1 MRKSIYIAL
10 FASIFVIDSITADAG
25 RGSDNG
31 KKSLRASS
39 SRKQRF
45 GNIAKKVAAPSSV
58 PAESAST
65 SEKETDISTEEKTVK
80 VCEKIFYK
88 CMDEKTNESVMSN
101 DIVYNDYA
109 DMISDIYSGNS
120 PAFKCIYSN
129 NLKSL
134 YAKYY
139 FGREISAPMNG
150 HIEKVRSNSIE
161 YYSYLKDNATQVAN
175 KKISAD
181 KIDSEVLDML
191 GMKKTLN
198 LSQTLPDVSY
208 TITTIDGTA
217 LLDENV
223 AYCSDASR
231 NKDYEGCDK
240 MKKSW
245 VDNYKEENPSMLKS
259 CKDYE
264 VFLSSKLTQ
273 SKSSTSDYVSKIRK
287 KIESVI
293 NEYELKKEAEEE
305 LKKLE
310 EEEKSKSNLKGVF
323 NKVLN
328 KLK

>member
-10 FASIFVIDSITADAG
+10 FASIFVMDSLTADAG
-25 RGSDNG
+25 RGNDNG
-31 KKSLRASS
+31 KKSLRASF

-45 GNIAKKVAAPSSV
+45 GNVAKKVATSSV
-58 PAESAST
+58 STESASK
-65 SEKETDISTEEKTVK
+65 SKEETDISMEEKTVK
-80 VCEKIFYK
+80 TCEKIFYK

-150 HIEKVRSNSIE
+150 HMEKVRSNSIE
-161 YYSYLKDNATQVAN
+161 YYNYLKNNATQVAS
-175 KKISAD
+175 KKASVD
-181 KIDSEVLDML
+181 KIDSEVLDIL
-191 GMKKTLN
+191 GIKKTLN
-198 LSQTLPDVSY
+198 MSQILPDVSY

-273 SKSSTSDYVSKIRK
+273 AKSSTNDYILKLGK

-293 NEYELKKEAEEE
+293 KEYELKKTAEEE

-310 EEEKSKSNLKGVF
+310 EEEKSSQKFKGLKDIF
-323 NKVLN
+323 K
-328 KLK
+328 K